1 MRIDESRKNQK
12 KLEDIIYTMA
22 LAFLPD
28 EELKKTAKS
37 LKELYTNDFRHSY
50 SHFYP
55 LIVEISRDNN
65 DYNLEKLTE
74 NLKQM
79 QAFVETDI
87 SDGSEEFKD
96 LYLPLSKLVD
106 HMNLEIAR
114 FYYYTASEKKTED
127 LLKQNKKIEKK
138 TEDLLK
144 QNKKIEKTLEEAQAS
159 LDDSKRRAET
169 VQTEYT
175 TILGIFASIIL
186 AFTGTIT
193 FSSSVLENV
202 HKPSIY
208 RLITV
213 TLILGLIS
221 FNILFLLI
229 DFIIKINK
237 KEECTSSNAFKHFKN
252 NIMALI
258 FNAIII
264 IGILVTCFAYRYK
277 WFERRAMLDVVNPQE
292 GVIVSGSIV
301 ADKFD

>member
-22 LAFLPD
+22 LDFLPD

-37 LKELYTNDFRHSY
+37 LKKLYTNDFRHSY

-87 SDGSEEFKD
+87 SDGSKEFKD

-114 FYYYTASEKKTED
+114 FNYYTASEKKTED
-127 LLKQNKKIEKK
+127 LLKQNKKIEK
-138 TEDLLK
+138 
-144 QNKKIEKTLEEAQAS
+144 TLAEAQAS

-277 WFERRAMLDVVNPQE
+277 WFERRAMLDVINPQE

>member
-1 MRIDESRKNQK
+1 MCIKVRIDESRKNQK

-114 FYYYTASEKKTED
+114 FYYYTAS
-127 LLKQNKKIEKK
+127 EKK

>member
-114 FYYYTASEKKTED
+114 FYYYTAS
-127 LLKQNKKIEKK
+127 EKK